1 MKKSTYILPILLST
15 FLLQG
20 CVASL
25 VVATGAVIAVNSDE
39 RSVGQQ
45 IDDKQLALNAA
56 EKVETL
62 KIHPDLIRINY
73 IANNGYLLIVGQVNN
88 QENKNAI
95 EKQIKTLINIKG
107 LYNQLEIGKPIGF
120 SQQSKDSW
128 ITTKV
133 KSQLAAHEELD
144 PLKIKVLTE
153 NAEVYLVG
161 QVSEETAKEATN
173 IARKVA
179 GVKKVNRI
187 FQFTDKQ

>member
-39 RSVGQQ
+39 RTVGQQ

-95 EKQIKTLINIKG
+95 EKQINTLTNIKG